1 MDEKLEPIM
10 AGVISF
16 IKETTP
22 DFKIALAGGYIPSL
36 QEDIYDLS
44 IFVGHPTT
52 SENMQARIAQG
63 KPTTFYTSCSWPE
76 HPNQFTF
83 SPPAESAL
91 VGWVRIRSGIYR
103 ILALGLQHLG
113 AERSQRYPLCIG
125 SGRRPTHGISRT
137 SQLCKNGPPT

>member
-10 AGVISF
+10 TGVISF

-52 SENMQARIAQG
+52 SENMQARSHKVNPRHSIRAVHG
-63 KPTTFYTSCSWPE
+63 PNTPTSSHSRLLPKVLLSGGSHTLRDIRDSCVGPITFGYR
-76 HPNQFTF
+76 TF
-83 SPPAESAL
+83 SKIPAVHRLRQATNT
-91 VGWVRIRSGIYR
+91 WYIPD
-103 ILALGLQHLG
+103 LATL
-113 AERSQRYPLCIG
+113 
-125 SGRRPTHGISRT
+125 
-137 SQLCKNGPPT
+137 

>member
-91 VGWVRIRSGIYR
+91 VGWFAYAQGYTGFLRWAYNIWVQNV
-103 ILALGLQHLG
+103 L
-113 AERSQRYPLCIG
+113 IG